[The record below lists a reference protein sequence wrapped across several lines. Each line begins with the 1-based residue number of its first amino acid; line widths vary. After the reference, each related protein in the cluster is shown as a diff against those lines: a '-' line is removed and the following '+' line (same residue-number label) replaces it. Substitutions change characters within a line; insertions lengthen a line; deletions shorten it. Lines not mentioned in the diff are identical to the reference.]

1 MLTLYHS
8 PNSRSSAIMTLID
21 ELGAQDHVDAR
32 TVTIPRMDGSG
43 ARDPANPHP
52 EGKVPY
58 LVDDGHGMSER
69 GAIILYLTDMFPK
82 AGLGPLAGDPQRGE
96 YLSWLSWYHGVM
108 EPVLVFAYAQLD
120 HPILEVTFRGV
131 PEMVARL
138 SAALKDRPYLLGDRF
153 SGADL
158 LLHSPYV
165 WFPDAT
171 PADPNIREWVA
182 RCADRPAKWR
192 TKEQDDGL
200 MAQAA

>member
-1 MLTLYHS
+1 
-8 PNSRSSAIMTLID
+8 MTVLEAVDLVQRDHDGNAQREHTAGD
-21 ELGAQDHVDAR
+21 EAVAGADAVARGQGAQDHVDVR

-82 AGLGPLAGDPQRGE
+82 AGLGPLAGDPQRGG

-120 HPILEVTFRGV
+120 HPILDVTFRGV
-131 PEMVARL
+131 PEMVA
-138 SAALKDRPYLLGDRF
+138 DRR
-153 SGADL
+153 
-158 LLHSPYV
+158 
-165 WFPDAT
+165 
-171 PADPNIREWVA
+171 
-182 RCADRPAKWR
+182 
-192 TKEQDDGL
+192 
-200 MAQAA
+200 

>member
-8 PNSRSSAIMTLID
+8 PTSRSSSIVTLID
-21 ELGAQDHVDAR
+21 ELGAQDHVQVR
-32 TVTIPRMDGSG
+32 TVTIPRMDGTG

-58 LVDDGHGMSER
+58 LVHDGHGFSER
-69 GAIILYLTDMFPK
+69 GAIILYLTDMFPD
-82 AGLGPLAGDPQRGE
+82 AGLGPLPGDPLRGE
-96 YLSWLSWYHGVM
+96 YLSWLSWYQGVM
-108 EPVLVFAYAQLD
+108 EPVLIFAYAQLA
-120 HPILEVTFRGV
+120 HPVLDRTFRGV
-131 PEMVARL
+131 PEMTARL
-138 SAALKDRPYLLGDRF
+138 SAALKDQPYLLGDRF

-165 WFPDAT
+165 WFPDAI
-171 PADPNIREWVA
+171 PADPNIRDWVA

-192 TKEQDDGL
+192 TKERDDGM